1 MVLTKHG
8 LWARLGDFVD
18 AHKKITVGLIS
29 GMVLLA
35 GAAITSAFV
44 YAQPQPQATAQP
56 TQTEE
61 KQPAAKPKYYS
72 PLTGLEVPD
81 QATTKRQVTA
91 IMIENSTAA
100 RPQSGIQP
108 AGVVFEAIA
117 EGGITRFLT
126 LHQEDRPGLIGPVR
140 SLRPYYIDWLA
151 PFDAAVAHIGGS
163 ANALKEIRNGT
174 YKDID
179 QFFNAQAYWRATDR
193 VSPHN
198 VYTSFD
204 RLDDLNKKKGNT
216 SSDFKPWPRKIDR
229 AVKSPTAK
237 DISITVS
244 GPIYNVAY
252 AYDKAGN
259 KYLRSVGGAAH
270 NDREAGRIA
279 PKVVIALKVPT
290 HRGFEDGY
298 REQMTTSGSNTAY
311 IFQDGIALEG
321 LWRKPT
327 AREQIEFYD
336 KAGKPIALNAG
347 QVWVTVIAPE
357 KAVSWQ

>member
-1 MVLTKHG
+1 MVLSKHG
-8 LWARLGDFVD
+8 LWMRLGDFVD
-18 AHKKITVGLIS
+18 AHKKITVGLIVGMLLLS
-29 GMVLLA
+29 GGVLA
-35 GAAITSAFV
+35 GA
-44 YAQPQPQATAQP
+44 YMYPQPALQTNTQP
-56 TQTEE
+56 TPTEE

-91 IMIENSTAA
+91 IMIENSPAA

-179 QFFNAQAYWRATDR
+179 QFFNAQAYWRASDR

-204 RLDDLNKKKGNT
+204 RLDELNKKKGNT

-229 AVKSPTAK
+229 ATKSPAAK
-237 DISITVS
+237 DINITVS
-244 GPIYNVAY
+244 GPTYNVAY
-252 AYDKAGN
+252 TYDKAGN

-279 PKVVIALKVPT
+279 PKVVIAIKVPV
-290 HRGFEDGY
+290 HKGFEDGW
-298 REQMTTSGSNTAY
+298 REQMTTVGWNTAY
-311 IFQDGIALEG
+311 IFQDGIAVEG
-321 LWRKPT
+321 FWRKKA
-327 AREQIEFYD
+327 AREQMEFYD
-336 KAGKPIALNAG
+336 KAGKPIALTAG

-357 KAVSWQ
+357 KAVTWQ